1 MTHSCLFIVWL
12 TVKIQQR
19 CKSLT
24 VIFQLPNF
32 NFSSLKPL
40 IHKSLSR
47 FSEQT
52 YVGIYSTSTTQITVQ
67 SIRNFLRVFN
77 SPAYF
82 SIKSHFNQCCFFKKF
97 SLKGAGG
104 RNPHRKEIFMSYELV
119 SLLGAETE
127 SGSISSS
134 FNTTTCSAPPLPKCC
149 YLSLIF
155 RNYSVIKDFPGAV
168 MGKGLKKKNQF
179 LQMVIPVANQCLY
192 KYTSCLNIIS

>member
-1 MTHSCLFIVWL
+1 MLLSIKSKVQNSWKGDLKKLSTSPWKEAEFWINKHNICDEMTHSCLFIVWL

-82 SIKSHFNQCCFFKKF
+82 SIKSHFN
-97 SLKGAGG
+97 
-104 RNPHRKEIFMSYELV
+104 
-119 SLLGAETE
+119 
-127 SGSISSS
+127 
-134 FNTTTCSAPPLPKCC
+134 
-149 YLSLIF
+149 
-155 RNYSVIKDFPGAV
+155 
-168 MGKGLKKKNQF
+168 
-179 LQMVIPVANQCLY
+179 
-192 KYTSCLNIIS
+192 